1 MREIVPRTRRCG
13 GQIADHVAGQAAYR
27 RTCRST
33 RLGRWRRRE
42 QGAQNRLVDACSG
55 HAAPMRPTSTM
66 TDSTQNCDN
75 RFVASLKNRR
85 NCVTLHTSAMGGR
98 PHEDPGIKRPVLRCQ
113 PDGIVMVAGVAAVAA
128 VAVYRVSR
136 LWRDSVSTRKGSADE
151 PASCIRSSSEIWF
164 PASAPLAA
172 TSRRRGETGGQHR
185 PRSTVL
191 GRCTPTPPPE
201 R

>member
-113 PDGIVMVAGVAAVAA
+113 PDGIVMVAGVAAGGCGGCGGVPGVPALA
-128 VAVYRVSR
+128 R
-136 LWRDSVSTRKGSADE
+136 LGQYTKG
-151 PASCIRSSSEIWF
+151 I
-164 PASAPLAA
+164 
-172 TSRRRGETGGQHR
+172 SRRTRFLY
-185 PRSTVL
+185 SA
-191 GRCTPTPPPE
+191 
-201 R
+201 